1 MISAGDARTGKLVT
15 EEGWSSFHSNGARNC
30 SSTIQRESLGG
41 MMCLQVK
48 RRGGFALFMSPWIK
62 CMRGELATGTGVV
75 GWRGKSR
82 LVLARLT
89 NSVRINKI
97 KK

>member
-1 MISAGDARTGKLVT
+1 
-15 EEGWSSFHSNGARNC
+15 
-30 SSTIQRESLGG
+30 
-41 MMCLQVK
+41 MCLQVK

-89 NSVRINKI
+89 NSVRIYRI
-97 KK
+97 KKNKKTPSSGTMTSFLSAKV

>member
-1 MISAGDARTGKLVT
+1 
-15 EEGWSSFHSNGARNC
+15 
-30 SSTIQRESLGG
+30 
-41 MMCLQVK
+41 MCLQVK